1 MADPASLAANDSFN
15 IGLRLAFALGI
26 GSIVGWIRQAER
38 KAAGLRTHML
48 VTVTAALLVSIPL
61 QLVTREPEGAVTFVL
76 QGISTGVGFLGA
88 GVILR
93 QSDPA
98 QRRLTVKGLTSASEI
113 WVSAALGAGAGCGLW
128 LSSSIGTVLLIFIL
142 TVVKR
147 IERSIPVK
155 IDEEVS

>member
-15 IGLRLAFALGI
+15 IVLRLGFALMI

-61 QLVTREPEGAVTFVL
+61 QLVAREPEGSVTFVL

-98 QRRLTVKGLTSASEI
+98 ERRLTVKGLTSASEI

-128 LSSSIGTVLLIFIL
+128 LSSSIGTVLLVLIL
-142 TVVKR
+142 TVGKR
-147 IERSIPVK
+147 IERKIPV
-155 IDEEVS
+155 IDKELS